1 MIREIIHDKALLAM
15 KSEPATEADKQIIT
29 DLAETLKAHKERCVG
44 MAANMIGSWK
54 NIIVVYDKKN
64 QLALINPVIT
74 QKSKPYLTEE
84 SCLSIAGV
92 KKTMRYDV
100 IEVEYQDTD
109 FKPKKG
115 TFRGFT
121 AQIIQHEIDH
131 CNGILI

>member
-54 NIIVVYDKKN
+54 NIIIVYDKKN

-74 QKSKPYLTEE
+74 QRSKPYLTEE

-92 KKTMRYDV
+92 KKTMRYDI

-109 FKPKKG
+109 FKSKKG

>member
-100 IEVEYQDTD
+100 IEVEYQDTY
-109 FKPKKG
+109 FKSKKG

>member
-109 FKPKKG
+109 FKSKKG